1 MKCPVIH
8 RFTVESTTDG
18 YGALESRG
26 DDLIYTSGAT
36 LDELFANIQEAL
48 TLYYDEAKEPVTFE
62 VELVGL
68 QPA

>member
-1 MKCPVIH
+1 MKSPVVH
-8 RFTVESTTDG
+8 RFTVETTTDG

-26 DDLIYTSGAT
+26 DDLIFTSGAT
-36 LDELFANIQEAL
+36 LDELFEKIREAL
-48 TLYYDEAKEPVTFE
+48 TLYYDEAEEPVTFE